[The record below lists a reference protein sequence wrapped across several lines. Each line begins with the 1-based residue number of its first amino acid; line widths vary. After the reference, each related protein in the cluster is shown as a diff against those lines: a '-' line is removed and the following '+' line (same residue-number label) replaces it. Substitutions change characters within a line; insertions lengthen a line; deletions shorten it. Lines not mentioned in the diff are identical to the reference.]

1 MLLKPRMTGHLGETA
16 IFIHEADKLR
26 QERGR
31 MVHSGLNDIASK
43 VTEGEEN
50 RGGKKTFVKQTSY
63 EYLKFSWIEYSV

>member
-16 IFIHEADKLR
+16 IFIHEADKLK

-43 VTEGEEN
+43 VN
-50 RGGKKTFVKQTSY
+50 RGGRKQRGKKNLCETNK
-63 EYLKFSWIEYSV
+63 L